1 MATALLLIFAVAFK
15 VTPKIIQSLT
25 SALQY
30 VILDVGILIALLRT
44 YVLVSEVIQ
53 NITKIQIIVS
63 HFVLL
68 VALMETAQNPTNAPV
83 ILVMSSTI
91 RIPIDVCQIVRK
103 GVKMVCACLQI
114 HALAMK
120 ALLMIRTRAV
130 FHSVQKVVSMETALL
145 STDVIVSLVG
155 LEQIVQFFISKLMQ
169 I

>member
-1 MATALLLIFAVAFK
+1 MATALLPISAVAFK

-68 VALMETAQNPTNAPV
+68 VALMETAQSPTNAPV
-83 ILVMSSTI
+83 ILVMSSI
-91 RIPIDVCQIVRK
+91 VRIQIDVYQIVRK
-103 GVKMVCACLQI
+103 DVKMVCACLQI

-120 ALLMIRTRAV
+120 ALLILRTRAV
-130 FHSVQKVVSMETALL
+130 FPSVQKVVSMETALL
-145 STDVIVSLVG
+145 LTDVIVSLVG
-155 LEQIVQFFISKLMQ
+155 LEQIVHFISKLMQ
-169 I
+169 V